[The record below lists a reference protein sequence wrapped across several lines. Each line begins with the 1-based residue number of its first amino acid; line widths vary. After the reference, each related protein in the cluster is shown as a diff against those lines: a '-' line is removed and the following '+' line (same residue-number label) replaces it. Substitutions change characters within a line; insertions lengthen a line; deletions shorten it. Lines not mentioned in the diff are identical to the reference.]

1 MSEPSGSVA
10 VNRGVRRPARTRA
23 QLVDAARTL
32 FARDGIEAVRINEIT
47 EAAAMT
53 RRPLPETA

>member
-1 MSEPSGSVA
+1 
-10 VNRGVRRPARTRA
+10 
-23 QLVDAARTL
+23 VDAARTL